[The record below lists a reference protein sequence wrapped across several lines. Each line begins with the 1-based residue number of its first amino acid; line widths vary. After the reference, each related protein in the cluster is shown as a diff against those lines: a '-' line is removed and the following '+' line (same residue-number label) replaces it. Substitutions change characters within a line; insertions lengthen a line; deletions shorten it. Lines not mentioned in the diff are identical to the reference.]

1 MLVFVIFELSKIN
14 YARTLIFIPDGDQIV
29 SKTYRT
35 RVEGENTRLR
45 HYLARLHR
53 QTLCYS
59 KWVKMLENSLPLLI
73 HYLKFKDVPV
83 PYTFA

>member
-1 MLVFVIFELSKIN
+1 MQDYVI
-14 YARTLIFIPDGDQIV
+14 T
-29 SKTYRT
+29 T
-35 RVEGENTRLR
+35 
-45 HYLARLHR
+45 ARLHR

-59 KWVKMLENSLPLLI
+59 KCVKMLENSLLLLI

>member
-1 MLVFVIFELSKIN
+1 MFQFP
-14 YARTLIFIPDGDQIV
+14 TLLLDSSLHLTTQLFLLNPIG
-29 SKTYRT
+29 SNL
-35 RVEGENTRLR
+35 G
-45 HYLARLHR
+45 YLARLHR

-59 KWVKMLENSLPLLI
+59 KCVKMLENSLPLLI